1 MVSQSK
7 LIKNGIQYTD
17 ALFEEI
23 INRLQNGVNQ
33 ADTLEE
39 FLVNNQEYT
48 SANPL
53 VSSGYQDTMINLILS
68 ETNNHK
74 FSRPS
79 QRELTRVT
87 IGEQLGTLISNVG
100 EDVKQTIR
108 SIVTEEYGRGSNPQV
123 MAKRFHTELD
133 GINKKRA
140 RVIARTEIARTS
152 TISDYIISKEQGAT
166 HYTVG
171 CRSTRCPICKDLFCE
186 SSETGGDVEYSIEDT
201 EHLPPLHPNCRC
213 VADFYKKKEPVK
225 EEPEE
230 APKVQPVTG
239 KEVLKTSVDY
249 EEYTATDNWYGR
261 KVKGRKYSDGT
272 DIRWDDST
280 DYLNADQVKKH
291 LESLPQILQEQA
303 RKYPIYLEGVSKSD
317 NILTKGSISGE
328 FHDRGDKFISLY
340 KLRGNVP
347 VEDRLHTLTHEL
359 AHSLEPTINGSRMK
373 YSDSDLW
380 RTAFKEDNKHNS
392 WINENTG
399 RRRTPKVFPT
409 EYAQSTYKSR
419 HKDKVMRFAEFS
431 EDWADSWRAYLNP
444 STRKSF
450 VEKFPNRTK
459 IITDMIDEFEKNYS
473 KVKKT
478 TKVKSATKKVRKS
491 TKPKAETQK
500 PIETPLDKGKNAK
513 TTNLKIGDEYG
524 YEDRLKEVKYK
535 DGTTIKFK
543 TVESYEGSNYY
554 HQTVESIK
562 YNGKTYTY
570 QNKNAYKHFDYQ
582 DMGLSAEDRKF
593 CDEFAS
599 KYGTYDGQLLN
610 NYNRGKLSKS
620 ELQEQL
626 DYNPNFK
633 WLVDNQER
641 YNQILRESTLNGN
654 VVTVRTQA
662 KNMVPTDVNTIK
674 DNTFTSSSAGADV
687 TTLED
692 DFAIGK
698 DSWKYMTIVPDG
710 AKGGKFAGNSIRR
723 YNFDDDADFELEVTW
738 AKNQEFDILIK
749 DEKNKIMLLKP
760 KGAKI

>member
-7 LIKNGIQYTD
+7 LIKKGINYSD
-17 ALFEEI
+17 ALFDEI
-23 INRLQNGVNQ
+23 INRLQNGVNSS
-33 ADTLEE
+33 DTLEE

-53 VSSGYQDTMINLILS
+53 VSSGYQDTMINLVLS
-68 ETNNHK
+68 ETNNHR

-79 QRELTRVT
+79 QRELTRVA
-87 IGEQLGTLISNVG
+87 ISEQLGTLISNVG
-100 EDVKQTIR
+100 EEVKQTIR
-108 SIVTEEYGRGSNPQV
+108 DIVTEEYGRGSNPQL
-123 MAKRFHTELD
+123 MAKRFSTEL
-133 GINKKRA
+133 GSINKRRA

-166 HYTVG
+166 HYTVS
-171 CRSTRCPICKDLFCE
+171 CRSTRCSICKDLYCNT
-186 SSETGGDVEYSIEDT
+186 SETGGDVEFSIDDT

-213 VADFYKKKEPVK
+213 VADFYKKKEPKSTEPQK
-225 EEPEE
+225 EDS
-230 APKVQPVTG
+230 KVQPVTG
-239 KEVLKTSVDY
+239 KEVLKTSEDY
-249 EEYTATDNWYGR
+249 EEYTATDNWYKR

-303 RKYPIYLEGVSKSD
+303 RKYPIYLEGGYK
-317 NILTKGSISGE
+317 NRGGSIVGE
-328 FHDRGDKFISLY
+328 FHDHGDKFISLY
-340 KLRGNVP
+340 KSKYDIPIEYRF
-347 VEDRLHTLTHEL
+347 DTITHEL
-359 AHSLEPTINGSRMK
+359 AHSLEPSIKGSRMK
-373 YSDSDLW
+373 YSNSDLW
-380 RTAFKEDNKHNS
+380 RNAFKEDNKFNS
-392 WINENTG
+392 YINERTG
-399 RRRTPKVFPT
+399 RKRTPKVFST
-409 EYAQSTYKSR
+409 EYSQSVYKKR
-419 HKDKVMRFAEFS
+419 HKIEAHRFAEFS
-431 EDWADSWRAYLNP
+431 EDWADSWKLYSNP

-459 IITDMIDEFEKNYS
+459 IIEDMIDKFEKNYS

-478 TKVKSATKKVRKS
+478 TKVKSATKKTKAVS
-491 TKPKAETQK
+491 KPKTES
-500 PIETPLDKGKNAK
+500 IETPLDKGKNAK

-554 HQTVESIK
+554 QQTVESIK

-582 DMGLSAEDRKF
+582 DMALSVEDRQF

-599 KYGTYDGQLLN
+599 KYGTYDGKLLN

-620 ELQEQL
+620 ELQEHL
-626 DYNPNFK
+626 DHNPNFK
-633 WLVDNQER
+633 WLLDNQER
-641 YNQILRESTLNGN
+641 YNQILRESKINGN

-662 KNMVPTDVNTIK
+662 KNMVPSDVNTIK

-698 DSWKYMTIVPDG
+698 DSWKYMTIVQDG

-723 YNFDDDADFELEVTW
+723 YNFDDDADFELEITW